1 MPSFR
6 STPAIG
12 RQLVEL
18 QAAGYGNNKT
28 QVINA
33 AIAYFHHDMLG
44 NGAPPRELQVWRHS
58 GGNCFLIVWQGT
70 LRAACGPLAL
80 ERALPIAQGKAPE
93 PSQWDGDLVD
103 WVDAEW
109 DAGRMARVWPAGEG
123 KV

>member
-1 MPSFR
+1 MPNFR
-6 STPAIG
+6 STPAID
-12 RQLVEL
+12 RQLAEL
-18 QAAGYGNNKT
+18 QAAGYGNRT